1 MILPVM
7 NRATV
12 SILLAVSILAA
23 GFVCPCPSMT
33 PLAAASTAS
42 PASPDAHACCASG
55 AGAVDSE
62 PGAPSGDPLDSMP
75 TCPHCAGNV
84 ERLAPGANERLEK
97 PTAVAAVSVGMD
109 WLSPR
114 FLAAPVVLDVA
125 TDVHHAR
132 AALCSASPP
141 NRCALACTFLN

>member
-1 MILPVM
+1 M

-12 SILLAVSILAA
+12 SILLAVVLLAA
-23 GFVCPCPSMT
+23 GLLCPCPSMT
-33 PLAAASTAS
+33 PPAAASTTSRAS
-42 PASPDAHACCASG
+42 TDAHACCSSG

-62 PGAPSGDPLDSMP
+62 SGAPSGDPLDPSP
-75 TCPHCAGNV
+75 TCPHCTGNL
-84 ERLAPGANERLEK
+84 ERLAPGANDRIEK
-97 PTAVAAVSVGMD
+97 PAAVATVAAGLD

-132 AALCSASPP
+132 ADLRSASPP
-141 NRCALACTFLN
+141 DRCALACTFLN